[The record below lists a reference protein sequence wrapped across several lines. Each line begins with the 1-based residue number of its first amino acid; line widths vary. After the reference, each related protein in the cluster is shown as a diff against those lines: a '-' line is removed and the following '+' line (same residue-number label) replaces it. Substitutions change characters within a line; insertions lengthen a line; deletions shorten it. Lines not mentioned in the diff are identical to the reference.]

1 MKLKSYLR
9 GLGTGLFVSA
19 VLMGI
24 ATSGRVRELSDAEIK
39 QRAAALGMVEEEKVL
54 VKPSTEDVQEQEPA
68 DKAGAEKKEAV
79 ENKEAADSKEAADN
93 KEAVKDTDRSKENQ
107 PSDDKSEENSEE
119 IKDEEKTE
127 VKEEEVIEETPEEEK
142 PEEETVDSD
151 EIRDSKEDLAMGGR
165 NKSSN
170 EKVTGLKNSSEEL
183 GYNEYFTIQIASGS
197 TSETVS
203 GLLKRGGAIEDAAE
217 FDDYLCENHYDKKIT
232 PGLFKIPV
240 GADYKQIAEIIT
252 GK

>member
-1 MKLKSYLR
+1 
-9 GLGTGLFVSA
+9 
-19 VLMGI
+19 
-24 ATSGRVRELSDAEIK
+24 
-39 QRAAALGMVEEEKVL
+39 MVEEEKVL
-54 VKPSTEDVQEQEPA
+54 VKPSTEDVQEAEPA
-68 DKAGAEKKEAV
+68 ANAGAEE
-79 ENKEAADSKEAADN
+79 KEAADNKKASDN
-93 KEAVKDTDRSKENQ
+93 KEAVKDTDGSKEIQ
-107 PSDDKSEENSEE
+107 PADNKSEENSEE
-119 IKDEEKTE
+119 IRDEEKPE
-127 VKEEEVIEETPEEEK
+127 VKEEEAIEETPEEEK

-252 GK
+252 GN

>member
-54 VKPSTEDVQEQEPA
+54 VKPSTEDVQEPEPA
-68 DKAGAEKKEAV
+68 ANAGAEE
-79 ENKEAADSKEAADN
+79 KEAADNKKASDN
-93 KEAVKDTDRSKENQ
+93 KEAVKDADGSKEIQ
-107 PSDDKSEENSEE
+107 PADNKSEENSEE
-119 IKDEEKTE
+119 IRDEEKPE
-127 VKEEEVIEETPEEEK
+127 VKEEEAIEETPEEEK

-252 GK
+252 GN

>member
-54 VKPSTEDVQEQEPA
+54 VKPSTEDVKEPEPA
-68 DKAGAEKKEAV
+68 ANAGAEE
-79 ENKEAADSKEAADN
+79 KEAADNKKASDN
-93 KEAVKDTDRSKENQ
+93 KEAVKDTDGSKEIQ
-107 PSDDKSEENSEE
+107 PADNKSEENSEE
-119 IKDEEKTE
+119 IRDEEKPE
-127 VKEEEVIEETPEEEK
+127 VTEEEAIEETPEEEKPEEEK

-252 GK
+252 GN